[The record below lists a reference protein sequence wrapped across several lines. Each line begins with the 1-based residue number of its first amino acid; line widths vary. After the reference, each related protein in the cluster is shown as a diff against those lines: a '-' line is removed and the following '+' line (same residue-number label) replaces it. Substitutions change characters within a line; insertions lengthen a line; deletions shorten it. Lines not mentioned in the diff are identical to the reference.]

1 MSGLGL
7 GQLAAHG
14 FAKLTGAQRATGETS
29 PVAATETG
37 SVVLPD
43 DELRNAWSA

>member
-14 FAKLTGAQRATGETS
+14 FAKLTGAHVDGAG
-29 PVAATETG
+29 VGAGDHDDDGAA
-37 SVVLPD
+37 VCWYV
-43 DELRNAWSA
+43 